1 MKKFDPESMPAT
13 TSPTVRALRT
23 FVERSIENELEKTL
37 QEFDETIM
45 DIVEKSLRSLV
56 FSIFHNNPEVH
67 KVAQGD
73 MYAFDDSIK
82 HLFDIGDEF
91 HSNVEED

>member
-23 FVERSIENELEKTL
+23 FVEKSIENELEKVL
-37 QEFDETIM
+37 QEFDENTM
-45 DIVEKSLRSLV
+45 DIVEKSLRSIV
-56 FSIFHNNPEVH
+56 YSIFHNNPEVH

-73 MYAFDDSIK
+73 IYAFDLSIK
-82 HLFDIGDEF
+82 HLFNIDDKTL
-91 HSNVEED
+91 HNVEEG

>member
-23 FVERSIENELEKTL
+23 FVEKSIENELEKVL
-37 QEFDETIM
+37 QEFDENTM
-45 DIVEKSLRSLV
+45 DIVEKSLRSIV
-56 FSIFHNNPEVH
+56 YSIFHNNPEVH

-73 MYAFDDSIK
+73 MYAFDLSIK
-82 HLFDIGDEF
+82 HLFNINDKTPY
-91 HSNVEED
+91 NVEEG

>member
-23 FVERSIENELEKTL
+23 FVEKSIENELEKVL
-37 QEFDETIM
+37 HEFDENTM
-45 DIVEKSLRSLV
+45 DIVEKSLRSIV
-56 FSIFHNNPEVH
+56 YSIFHNNPEVH

-73 MYAFDDSIK
+73 MYAFDLSIK
-82 HLFDIGDEF
+82 HLFNIDDKTPY
-91 HSNVEED
+91 NVEEG

>member
-1 MKKFDPESMPAT
+1 MEKFDPESMPAT

-37 QEFDETIM
+37 QEFDEATM

-73 MYAFDDSIK
+73 MYAFDSSIK
-82 HLFDIGDEF
+82 HLFNIGDEF
-91 HSNVEED
+91 HNNVKED

>member
-23 FVERSIENELEKTL
+23 FVEKSIENELEKVL
-37 QEFDETIM
+37 LEFDENTM
-45 DIVEKSLRSLV
+45 DIVEKSLRSLA

-73 MYAFDDSIK
+73 MYAFDSSIK
-82 HLFDIGDEF
+82 HLFNIGDE
-91 HSNVEED
+91 SSNNVEEV

>member
-23 FVERSIENELEKTL
+23 FVERSIEDELEKTL
-37 QEFDETIM
+37 REFDETTM
-45 DIVEKSLRSLV
+45 NIVEKSLRSLV

-73 MYAFDDSIK
+73 MHAFDSSIK
-82 HLFDIGDEF
+82 HLFNIGDEF

>member
-1 MKKFDPESMPAT
+1 MEKFDPESMPET

-23 FVERSIENELEKTL
+23 FVERSIENELGKIL
-37 QEFDETIM
+37 QEFDEVTM
-45 DIVEKSLRSLV
+45 NIVEKSLRSLA

-73 MYAFDDSIK
+73 MYAFDSSIK
-82 HLFDIGDEF
+82 HLFNISDEF
-91 HSNVEED
+91 DNNVEGG